1 MRRTF
6 RNKPALRS
14 LLRDLFLRAT
24 PDKQIFF
31 YGTNPAENAATES
44 YDGHT
49 LTLFE
54 DNAHYMLH
62 EVCHHLLATSERRE
76 KINWELGESPFVPEV
91 WYSLNWDQWKTLRNS
106 KEYPAVRFASDE
118 EADTCLLEMSL
129 AKLLGCGSRALKA
142 RMHDADFEELPSK
155 KDVLRL
161 ACEYPDALPSE
172 MWAQLN
178 DCYAE

>member
-1 MRRTF
+1 MIVF
-6 RNKPALRS
+6 RSKPALRS
-14 LLRDLFLRAT
+14 LLRDLFLRVT

-44 YDGHT
+44 YDGYT

-54 DNAHYMLH
+54 DDAHHMLH

-76 KINWELGESPFVPEV
+76 KINWELGESPFASEG
-91 WYSLNWDQWKTLRNS
+91 WHSLNWDQRKTLRNS
-106 KEYPAVRFASDE
+106 KEYPAVRFAPDE

-142 RMHDADFEELPSK
+142 RMHDTNFEELPSK
-155 KDVLRL
+155 NDVLRL
-161 ACEYPDALPSE
+161 AREYPDALPSE
-172 MWAQLN
+172 MWDRLET
-178 DCYAE
+178 CHAE